1 MDLQHSNNK
10 KFMLL
15 EFAKGHCFWILWTQ
29 DCVDFVPFY
38 SINSLYM
45 AHNEAKWFKKIL
57 FSNFLCWRGPIKSVL
72 FIHQYVC
79 LSARLWHISRKMYF
93 VDFFFVVVV
102 FCFLR
107 EDILPYILKSEKT
120 EFGKLN
126 LLSVYLVKQDRFG
139 SKAEYF
145 TF

>member
-10 KFMLL
+10 KFMLCK
-15 EFAKGHCFWILWTQ
+15 FAKGHCFWILWTL

-45 AHNEAKWFKKIL
+45 ADNEAKWFKKIL

-79 LSARLWHISRKMYF
+79 LSVRLWHISPKMYF
-93 VDFFFVVVV
+93 VDFFVVVV
-102 FCFLR
+102 VLFFALGHFAIYTKKWKNR
-107 EDILPYILKSEKT
+107 IWKI
-120 EFGKLN
+120 EF
-126 LLSVYLVKQDRFG
+126 VICIFG
-139 SKAEYF
+139 
-145 TF
+145 